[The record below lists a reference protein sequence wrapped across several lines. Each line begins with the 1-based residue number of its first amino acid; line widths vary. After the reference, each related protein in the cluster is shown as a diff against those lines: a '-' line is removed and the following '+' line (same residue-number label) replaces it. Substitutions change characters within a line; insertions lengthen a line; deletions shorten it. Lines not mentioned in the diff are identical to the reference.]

1 MKKYFLITIDTEGD
15 NLWEWRQ
22 GLPIKTN
29 CVDFLPR
36 FQELCNRY
44 EFKPTWLTNYEI
56 IMNDRYVDFIK
67 KIEKSGTG
75 ELGMHLHAWS
85 TPPDYKISI
94 EENGQP
100 YLIEYPENIMEA
112 KIKTM
117 TDVIVERTGIK
128 PVSLRAGRWAMDD
141 RYFSFLAKYG
151 YKYDCSVTPHIDWS
165 NALGWTKNFGG
176 SNYTDCLEQSYLDVS
191 GIREIPVS
199 IRKADRYIIPEQKNF
214 RKFAAALRQM
224 IVKQPLWLRPNG
236 KNLNEMKYIIRK
248 ISLENNSNYLMFML
262 HSSELMP
269 GGSPTFRTEDSIE
282 KMYRD
287 VEKIFSMIS
296 DKYQGVTVREFGEL
310 LK

>member
-36 FQELCNRY
+36 FQELCNKY

-56 IMNDRYVDFIK
+56 IMNDKYVDFIK
-67 KIEKSGTG
+67 KVEEFGTG

-85 TPPDYKISI
+85 TPPDYEISI

-100 YLIEYPENIMEA
+100 YLIEYPEKIMEA

-128 PVSLRAGRWAMDD
+128 PVSHRAGRWAMDD
-141 RYFSFLAKYG
+141 RYFRLLAKYG

-165 NALGWTKNFGG
+165 GALGWTKNFGG
-176 SNYTDCLEQSYLDVS
+176 SNYADYSERAYLDKS
-191 GIREIPVS
+191 GVREIPVS
-199 IRKADRYIIPEQKNF
+199 IRKADKYIIPEQK
-214 RKFAAALRQM
+214 KFVAL
-224 IVKQPLWLRPNG
+224 L
-236 KNLNEMKYIIRK
+236 
-248 ISLENNSNYLMFML
+248 L
-262 HSSELMP
+262 H
-269 GGSPTFRTEDSIE
+269 
-282 KMYRD
+282 
-287 VEKIFSMIS
+287 
-296 DKYQGVTVREFGEL
+296 
-310 LK
+310 